1 MSLSLMQ
8 RTFIGLAG
16 IWGCLL
22 ADLQMAA
29 SAFAQADY
37 PNKPI
42 RIIVGFTA
50 GGSTDIVA
58 RLVAAKMQASF
69 GQPVV
74 VENKPGAGG
83 AIAAEFVAKSAPD
96 GYTILLPPS
105 GHSSSAAMRKSLPYD
120 AVNDFAWIST
130 ITTYGM
136 MFAVRPGSP
145 IQTVED
151 LIKHA
156 KASPN
161 KLSYYSVGVGTGHH
175 LIGEWLNTAAGIEI
189 NHVPYRGSAA
199 ALPDFMGGQ
208 VDVMVDTMTFAL
220 TQAQA
225 GKAKPLA
232 VTSKRRLVE
241 LPHVPTMS
249 EKVPG
254 FVYESWIGLAGPK
267 GLSPAI
273 VQKINAEIAQIVKM
287 PDIQARLKDIG
298 ATPQSSTPEEFRN
311 LVASDIETFTKVI
324 KLRNIPLE

>member
-1 MSLSLMQ
+1 MPLSLVQ

-16 IWGCLL
+16 IWCCML
-22 ADLQMAA
+22 ADVTMTQ
-29 SAFAQADY
+29 AQAQTDF
-37 PNKPI
+37 PNKPV

-58 RLVAAKMQASF
+58 RLVAAKMQANW
-69 GQPVV
+69 GQPVI

-83 AIAAEFVAKSAPD
+83 AIAADFVAKSPAD

-105 GHSSSAAMRKSLPYD
+105 GHASSAAMRRTLPYD

-130 ITTYGM
+130 ITTYGLL
-136 MFAVRPGSP
+136 FAVRPESP
-145 IQTVED
+145 IQTIED
-151 LIKHA
+151 LITQA
-156 KASPN
+156 KANPN

-175 LIGEWLNTAAGIEI
+175 LVGEWLNAAAGIEI

-220 TQAQA
+220 TQVQA

-232 VTSKRRLVE
+232 ITSKRIPE
-241 LPHVPTMS
+241 LPNVPAMG

-254 FVYESWIGLAGPK
+254 FMFESWIGLAGPK
-267 GLSPAI
+267 GLPPAI
-273 VQKINAEIAQIVKM
+273 VQKINAEVAAIVKM

-298 ATPQSSTPEEFRN
+298 AIPQSSTPEEFKK
-311 LVASDIETFTKVI
+311 LVSTDIETLSKVI
-324 KLRNIPLE
+324 KLRNIPQE